1 MNKNYEAL
9 ENRFN
14 RMDALGGAISM
25 LYWDMS
31 AMMPKGGTA
40 SRTDQL
46 AVLKTLHHSMITDS
60 EVPELLDGAEQDD
73 HLDAWQQANLK
84 EMRRQWIHA
93 AAVDAELVEAM
104 SRACSQCES
113 VWRQARED
121 ADFKAVLPNLE
132 EVLNLTRQVA
142 KSKSEKL
149 GVSPYDAL
157 LDQYEPEGREAEID
171 VVFKDLKAFL
181 PDFLENVLS
190 AQAKGP
196 EILPVK
202 GVFPRSKQKELGEKF
217 MKALGFDFDHGRL
230 DESLH
235 PFCGGTHD
243 DVRLTTRYD
252 EQEFTSALMGV
263 LHETGHAMY
272 EQGLPSEWRGQPVG
286 SARGMSI
293 HESQSLLIEM
303 QACRSPEFLQFAAP
317 MIRNAYSAKGP
328 EWEEENLAR
337 LYTKVE
343 KGFIRVDADEV
354 TYPAHV
360 ILRFDLER
368 AAISG
373 DLKMADLPV
382 AWNEGLEKLL
392 GITPPSDREG
402 CLQDIHW
409 YDGAWGYFPTYT
421 LGAMT
426 AAQLFSCANKDKP
439 EILPSIAKGDFNPLM
454 DWLRNHVH
462 SKGSSLSSKELITEA
477 TGEPLNPEYF
487 KNHLRNRYLKNDS

>member
-1 MNKNYEAL
+1 M
-9 ENRFN
+9 
-14 RMDALGGAISM
+14 
-25 LYWDMS
+25 
-31 AMMPKGGTA
+31 
-40 SRTDQL
+40 
-46 AVLKTLHHSMITDS
+46 
-60 EVPELLDGAEQDD
+60 
-73 HLDAWQQANLK
+73 
-84 EMRRQWIHA
+84 
-93 AAVDAELVEAM
+93 
-104 SRACSQCES
+104 
-113 VWRQARED
+113 
-121 ADFKAVLPNLE
+121 LPNLE

-149 GVSPYDAL
+149 GVSSYDAL

-190 AQAKGP
+190 SQAKGP
-196 EILPVK
+196 EILPVN

-272 EQGLPSEWRGQPVG
+272 EQGLPSKWRGQPVG

-303 QACRSPEFLQFAAP
+303 QVCRSPEFLQFAAP
-317 MIRNAYSAKGP
+317 MIRNAYSIIGP

-354 TYPAHV
+354 TYPC
-360 ILRFDLER
+360 LLYTSD
-368 AAISG
+368 AA
-373 DLKMADLPV
+373 D
-382 AWNEGLEKLL
+382 E
-392 GITPPSDREG
+392 
-402 CLQDIHW
+402 
-409 YDGAWGYFPTYT
+409 
-421 LGAMT
+421 
-426 AAQLFSCANKDKP
+426 
-439 EILPSIAKGDFNPLM
+439 
-454 DWLRNHVH
+454 
-462 SKGSSLSSKELITEA
+462 
-477 TGEPLNPEYF
+477 
-487 KNHLRNRYLKNDS
+487 